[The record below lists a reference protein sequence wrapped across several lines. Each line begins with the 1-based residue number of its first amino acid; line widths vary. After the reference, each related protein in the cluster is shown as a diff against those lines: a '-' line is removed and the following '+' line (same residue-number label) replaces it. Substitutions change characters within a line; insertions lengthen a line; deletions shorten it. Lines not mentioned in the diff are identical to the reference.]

1 MSGLA
6 GSPAQPGAGPAR
18 LPGWP
23 RAPFPDQRVKAWLA
37 RMERDD
43 DQGHVARRS
52 VMVGR
57 PSTPIGTFGTFGTTN
72 VRRRGR
78 RVIAETRFRDA
89 DGRLRRVTAPAIQ
102 AA

>member
-1 MSGLA
+1 
-6 GSPAQPGAGPAR
+6 
-18 LPGWP
+18 
-23 RAPFPDQRVKAWLA
+23 
-37 RMERDD
+37 MERDD